1 MQEVQGSLTMI
12 GLNTPT
18 PQIFWNGRPVLG
30 ITRIMV
36 DWEGDDQ
43 RIKLKVSNSA
53 DISLHNELTAN
64 GILLV
69 KQGSK

>member
-18 PQIFWNGRPVLG
+18 PQIFWNGRLVLG
-30 ITRIMV
+30 ITRIVV

-43 RIKLKVSNSA
+43 RIKLTVRKSA
-53 DISLHNELTAN
+53 DISLYNELTAG
-64 GILLV
+64 GILV